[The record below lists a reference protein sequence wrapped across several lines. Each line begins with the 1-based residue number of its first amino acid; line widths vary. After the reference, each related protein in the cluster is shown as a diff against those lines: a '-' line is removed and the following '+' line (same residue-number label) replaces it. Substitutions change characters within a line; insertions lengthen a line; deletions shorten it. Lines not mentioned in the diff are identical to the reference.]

1 MGKKK
6 PKPSGSARREAFIRK
21 IRDIKRKQKGK
32 QQGK

>member
-6 PKPSGSARREAFIRK
+6 PKPSGSARRDAFLLKVRGLL
-21 IRDIKRKQKGK
+21 RKQQGK